1 MAQLEQYK
9 IFASVAQNKSFG
21 KAASELYITQPAVSQ
36 SVKQL
41 ETELGVQLF
50 VRTARGAELTE
61 AGKTLYGYAEQAL
74 STLRN
79 GEEQLKVLKA
89 LGTGTLAIGAS
100 DTLCEHFLLPYLCD
114 FHKKYPAIKLRI
126 TNRNSAET
134 VRLLSYGHVDIGFIN
149 TPCEI
154 PGGLAVRCMKKLSSC
169 FVFSPEHMPELC
181 GRVVSVAEL
190 EKLPLLML
198 ERESSM
204 RRHTDFAF
212 KESGIK
218 LSPQTELGSHD
229 LLLSFAESGLGV
241 ALVVEE
247 YTASHFTAGTLAK
260 LQLTFEIPT
269 HEVALIMPG
278 KLPLSFAAKEFCNG
292 LGVL

>member
-126 TNRNSAET
+126 TNRTSAET

-154 PGGLAVRCMKKLSSC
+154 PGGLAV
-169 FVFSPEHMPELC
+169 
-181 GRVVSVAEL
+181 
-190 EKLPLLML
+190 
-198 ERESSM
+198 
-204 RRHTDFAF
+204 
-212 KESGIK
+212 
-218 LSPQTELGSHD
+218 
-229 LLLSFAESGLGV
+229 
-241 ALVVEE
+241 
-247 YTASHFTAGTLAK
+247 
-260 LQLTFEIPT
+260 
-269 HEVALIMPG
+269 
-278 KLPLSFAAKEFCNG
+278 
-292 LGVL
+292 